1 MLQSIVIGDAQLVM
15 VRVDEVQFVGEHG
28 VEASC
33 RSHLTVI
40 SAIDLRLMLKGCR
53 AST

>member
-15 VRVDEVQFVGEHG
+15 VRVDEVQFVGEYG

-40 SAIDLRLMLKGCR
+40 SQLSI
-53 AST
+53 